1 MGYIFYYWL
10 KKVLSLL
17 SRVLKNLRENCGFT
31 QQQVANILNIDRS
44 TYSYYETGKTVPD
57 INTVIKLSKIFNV
70 SYTEMFEYEEKK
82 YSPKFSDISSVDK
95 DIILKYGR
103 KGNYQIYDL
112 SKDEQEIIMGYRL
125 LSKENQNK
133 ILKEI
138 YLQTKEISNRN
149 KNK

>member
-1 MGYIFYYWL
+1 M
-10 KKVLSLL
+10 LSLL
-17 SRVLKNLRENCGFT
+17 SRVLKKLRENCGFT

-44 TYSYYETGKTVPD
+44 TYAYYETGKTVPD

-70 SYTEMFEYEEKK
+70 SYTEMFEYEERK
-82 YSPKFSDISSVDK
+82 YYSKFYDIYSVDK

-138 YLQTKEISNRN
+138 YLQTKEISNKN